1 MEEMIT
7 ICKKPGIKDCVRIS
21 VQDDIP
27 DFLKSVVRIEGEELV
42 LDCLEGEERCPLG
55 SVIAYEKLE
64 NGKMNVWNKANW
76 KETTREVNG
85 VFYELPKANTAIRVT
100 DTIPQSVIDGLGNRF
115 SVLPTGEF
123 QIDAGWGLVKCAP
136 YNGYIVIYG
145 KKEDGS
151 LDANFLTKGTPSFS
165 QYYVLDESGEIIE
178 SLEEY
183 DQQFE
188 YSSGMQKILSNHKI

>member
-1 MEEMIT
+1 MEQEMIT
-7 ICKKPGIKDCVRIS
+7 ICKKPGVKACVRINGEDS
-21 VQDDIP
+21 IP
-27 DFLKSVVRIEGEELV
+27 DFLKSVVKIEGDSLV

-64 NGKMNVWNKANW
+64 SGKMNVWNKANW
-76 KETTREVNG
+76 KETTKEVDG
-85 VFYELPKANTAIRVT
+85 IFYELPKPNSAVKIT
-100 DTIPQSVIDGLGNRF
+100 DTIPQSIINGLGNRF

-136 YNGYIVIYG
+136 NNGYVIIYG

-165 QYYVLDESGEIIE
+165 QYYVIDENGEIVE

-183 DQQFE
+183 DR
-188 YSSGMQKILSNHKI
+188 KINTTNKR

>member
-1 MEEMIT
+1 MEEEMIT
-7 ICKKPGIKDCVRIS
+7 ICKKPGIKNCVRIS
-21 VQDDIP
+21 EESSIP
-27 DFLKSVVRIEGEELV
+27 DFLKSVVRIEGDTLV

-55 SVIAYEKLE
+55 SVIAFEKLD

-76 KETTREVNG
+76 KETTQEING
-85 VFYELPKANTAIRVT
+85 VFYELPKPNIAVRIT
-100 DTIPQSVIDGLGNRF
+100 DTIPQSIITGLGNRF

-136 YNGYIVIYG
+136 NNGYVVIYG

-151 LDANFLTKGTPSFS
+151 LDANFLTKGTPSFN
-165 QYYVLDESGEIIE
+165 QYYVLDANGEIVQ

-183 DQQFE
+183 DQQFQ
-188 YSSGMQKILSNHKI
+188 YSPSTGKKK

>member
-1 MEEMIT
+1 MDSEMIT
-7 ICKKPGIKDCVRIS
+7 IAKKPGVKNCVRINNES
-21 VQDDIP
+21 DIP
-27 DFLKSVVRIEGEELV
+27 EYLKGAIRVDGEELI
-42 LDCLEGEERCPLG
+42 LDCLEGEERAPIG

-76 KETTREVNG
+76 KETTREVDG
-85 VFYELPKANTAIRVT
+85 IFYEIPKPNLAAKIT
-100 DTIPQSVIDGLGNRF
+100 DTIPQNIVDGIGNRF

-136 YNGYIVIYG
+136 NNGYVVIYG

-151 LDANFLTKGTPSFS
+151 LDANFLTKGTPSFA
-165 QYYVLDESGEIIE
+165 QYFVVDKDGNIIQ

-183 DQQFE
+183 DKQFDE
-188 YSSGMQKILSNHKI
+188 QLGSSSKKR

>member
-1 MEEMIT
+1 MEEKIIT
-7 ICKKPGIKDCVRIS
+7 ICKKPGVKDCVRIS
-21 VQDDIP
+21 NQGNIP
-27 DFLKSVVRIEGEELV
+27 EFLKEVVRVEGDSLV

-64 NGKMNVWNKANW
+64 SGKMNVWNKANW
-76 KETTREVNG
+76 KETTKEVDG
-85 VFYELPKANTAIRVT
+85 VFYELPKPNVAVRITE
-100 DTIPQSVIDGLGNRF
+100 TIPQIIVDGLGDRF

-136 YNGYIVIYG
+136 NNGYVVIYG

-165 QYYVLDESGEIIE
+165 QYYILDENGEIVQ

-183 DQQFE
+183 DFQFQQE
-188 YSSGMQKILSNHKI
+188 KSSGKKL

>member
-1 MEEMIT
+1 M
-7 ICKKPGIKDCVRIS
+7 KD
-21 VQDDIP
+21 
-27 DFLKSVVRIEGEELV
+27 VVRVEGDTIV
-42 LDCLEGEERCPLG
+42 LDCLEGEEKCPLG

-64 NGKMNVWNKANW
+64 SGKMNVWNKANW
-76 KETTREVNG
+76 KETTKEVDG
-85 VFYELPKANTAIRVT
+85 VFYELPKANLAVRIT
-100 DTIPQSVIDGLGNRF
+100 DSIPESIVSGLGDRF

-136 YNGYIVIYG
+136 NNGYVIIYG

-165 QYYVLDESGEIIE
+165 QYYVLDDNGNMIQ

-183 DQQFE
+183 DQQFQLGPSTGLE
-188 YSSGMQKILSNHKI
+188 K